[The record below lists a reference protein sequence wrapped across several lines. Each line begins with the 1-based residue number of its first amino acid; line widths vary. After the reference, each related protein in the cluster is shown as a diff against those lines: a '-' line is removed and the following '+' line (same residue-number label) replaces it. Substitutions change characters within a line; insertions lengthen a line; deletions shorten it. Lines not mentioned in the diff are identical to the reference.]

1 MRILLTG
8 ASGFLGTHIRS
19 ELQIEDITSL
29 GRKGCDIIADIAE
42 KIPDLPF
49 FELVV
54 HAAGRAHI
62 LPLTPDRVKEF
73 YLVNTKGTENLLK
86 SLDKNLPSTFVFI
99 SSVAVYGKEAGLGI
113 DEGQPLLA
121 DSPYGNSKLRAE
133 ELVRNWGLSNGVP
146 TVILRLPLIVGRG
159 APGNLGAMVSA
170 ISRGF
175 YFRIGSGNASRS
187 MVLVDDIANLIPTL
201 INKSGTYNLTDGYDP
216 TYRELDTHIANQ
228 LGKSVKSIPSELV
241 RIIARVGD
249 SFKCLPI
256 NSYRLKKLET
266 SLTFS
271 SSKAK
276 QELNWNPTP
285 ILQHIWL

>member
-19 ELQIEDITSL
+19 ELQSEDIISL

-49 FELVV
+49 YDLVV
-54 HAAGRAHI
+54 HAAGKAHS
-62 LPLTPDRVKEF
+62 LPVTPEQLKDF
-73 YLVNTKGTENLLK
+73 YAVNITGTENLLK
-86 SLDKNLPSTFVFI
+86 GLDKNLPSTFVFI
-99 SSVAVYGKEAGLGI
+99 SSVAVYGKEVGLGI
-113 DEGQPLLA
+113 DEGHPLLA
-121 DSPYGNSKLRAE
+121 DSPYGISKLRAE
-133 ELVRNWGLSNGVP
+133 ALVRNWGVSNGVP

-159 APGNLGAMVSA
+159 APGNLGAMVNA

-187 MVLVDDIANLIPTL
+187 MVLVEDIANLIPTL
-201 INKSGTYNLTDGYDP
+201 INKSGIYNLTDGCDP

-228 LGKSVKSIPSELV
+228 LGKSVKSIPVKLV
-241 RIIARVGD
+241 RIVARVGD
-249 SFKCLPI
+249 SFKWLPI
-256 NSYRLKKLET
+256 NSYRLKKLEK

-276 QELNWNPTP
+276 QKLNWNPTP
-285 ILQHIWL
+285 VLQHRWL